1 MRSRY
6 PHFEVF
12 RVDPHQPSAAN
23 LFCTARFFLFDHSS
37 VRTSTRRHVSHR
49 AGDAINNTGL
59 FTVSGGA
66 LLSYKNNS
74 VNGNTTTDGA
84 FTGVIGQQ

>member
-1 MRSRY
+1 MAQC
-6 PHFEVF
+6 
-12 RVDPHQPSAAN
+12 DPERLSSAN

-59 FTVSGGA
+59 FTVNGGA
-66 LLSYKNNS
+66 LLSYKNNN
-74 VNGNTTTDGA
+74 VNGNTAGDGA
-84 FTGVIGQQ
+84 FTGTIGQQ